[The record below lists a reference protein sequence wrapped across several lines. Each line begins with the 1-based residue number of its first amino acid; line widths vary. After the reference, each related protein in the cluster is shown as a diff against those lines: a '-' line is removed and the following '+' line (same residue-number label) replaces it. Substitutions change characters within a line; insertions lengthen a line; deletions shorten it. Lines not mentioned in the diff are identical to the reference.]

1 VKLFSVYNGL
11 LISSN
16 YEKCDPVFDGRVEK
30 YDQIFPYFVMDI
42 ARSVP
47 GVPGL
52 FIVGTLSAAFCHLFQ
67 DV

>member
-1 VKLFSVYNGL
+1 VKLFSVDNGL
-11 LISSN
+11 LIFFN

-52 FIVGTLSAAFCHLFQ
+52 FIVGALSATLSSLF
-67 DV
+67 